1 MICTMLEGILPE
13 KSFKKRAGLANRK
26 AFKWMQVELLS
37 CFSNRNVTHTHSHTA
52 ALWPRGVI
60 LVVPGRPEVM

>member
-37 CFSNRNVTHTHSHTA
+37 CFSNRNVTHTLTHSCLMAQRSHTCS
-52 ALWPRGVI
+52 PRSA
-60 LVVPGRPEVM
+60 